1 MKINEKIYTLRKRFG
16 WSQDELAEKLSVS
29 RQSVSK
35 WETGD
40 SVPEPAK
47 LLALAKIF
55 SVSTDYLL
63 DDSKEEYI
71 PPQAAKSIDTADK
84 VTSKTESLFK
94 NYGWILGVVL
104 LLLGLWR
111 IVSAVSGIATF
122 SQAGAFG
129 VLGGTAFLPM
139 AFSALVGLALAVGGI
154 AMIKHL
160 RKQDEAGKTPKRT
173 KRLLI
178 LTIIAVVL
186 IVSAAIAA
194 RFAIDAVYKLKP
206 LDEHSD
212 NVTYIVS
219 SETVEDDS
227 GFEITDNS
235 LTEVS

>member
-16 WSQDELAEKLSVS
+16 WSQDELADKLSVS

-40 SVPEPAK
+40 SMPEPAK

-71 PPQAAKSIDTADK
+71 PPQAEKSIDTADK
-84 VTSKTESLFK
+84 VTNKAESLFR

-111 IVSAVSGIATF
+111 VVSAASGIATF
-122 SQAGAFG
+122 TQVGAFG
-129 VLGGTAFLPM
+129 VLGGAAFLPLI
-139 AFSALVGLALAVGGI
+139 FSLLTGIALAVGGI
-154 AMIKHL
+154 IMIKHL
-160 RKQDEAGKTPKRT
+160 RQKDETGKTPKKT
-173 KRLLI
+173 KRLMM
-178 LTIIAVVL
+178 IIVIGVVC
-186 IVSAAIAA
+186 IVLAAIAA

-206 LDEHSD
+206 LDEYSD
-212 NVTYIVS
+212 AVTCSVS
-219 SETVEDDS
+219 SMPYEDESDL
-227 GFEITDNS
+227 EITDNS